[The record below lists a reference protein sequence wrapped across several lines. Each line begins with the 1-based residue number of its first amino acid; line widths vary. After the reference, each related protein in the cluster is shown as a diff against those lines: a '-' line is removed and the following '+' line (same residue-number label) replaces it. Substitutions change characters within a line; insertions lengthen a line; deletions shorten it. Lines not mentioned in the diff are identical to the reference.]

1 MQYRRSKA
9 KIARLK
15 DEIQKLA
22 DLCAGLPC
30 TATDGDKVQ
39 SSHDPDRIGKVIAE
53 KADLEDE
60 LMDEVLNSID
70 AMNGIIETINKLS
83 DVSYQ
88 NVIQMRYIRFDE
100 DTFQLK
106 TWAEIAD
113 ELHYSERWVQT
124 IHGRAL
130 VEVER
135 IING

>member
-1 MQYRRSKA
+1 M
-9 KIARLK
+9 KIAHLQ

-53 KADLEDE
+53 KTDLEDE
-60 LMDEVLNSID
+60 LMDEVLSSID
-70 AMNGIIETINKLS
+70 AMNDIIETINRLS
-83 DVSYQ
+83 DVTYQ
-88 NVIQMRYIRFDE
+88 NVLHLRYIDFDE
-100 DTFQLK
+100 DTLQLK
-106 TWAEIAD
+106 TWTEIAD
-113 ELHYSERWVQT
+113 ELNYSERWVQA

-135 IING
+135 MINVAHE